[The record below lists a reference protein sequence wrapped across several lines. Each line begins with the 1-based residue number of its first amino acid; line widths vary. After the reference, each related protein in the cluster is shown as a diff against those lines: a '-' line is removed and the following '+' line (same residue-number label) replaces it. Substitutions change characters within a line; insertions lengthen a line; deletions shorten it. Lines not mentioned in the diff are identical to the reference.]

1 MHNPLM
7 VTKTRSIEVDVETA
21 DALEQEA
28 QARGLSLSDFLA
40 SLVEPDLPPDL
51 KEMRDKGLG
60 PWSPEALAE
69 DQRAFEEY
77 ERTGE
82 AIPWE
87 EVEAWMKS
95 WWTDNELPPPKVR
108 KLR

>member
-1 MHNPLM
+1 MHNSLM

-69 DQRAFEEY
+69 DQREIEEY
-77 ERTGE
+77 ERTGI
-82 AIPWE
+82 AIPLEDMMAW
-87 EVEAWMKS
+87 VES
-95 WWTDNELPPPKVR
+95 WGTDNELPPPEPR
-108 KLR
+108 KL